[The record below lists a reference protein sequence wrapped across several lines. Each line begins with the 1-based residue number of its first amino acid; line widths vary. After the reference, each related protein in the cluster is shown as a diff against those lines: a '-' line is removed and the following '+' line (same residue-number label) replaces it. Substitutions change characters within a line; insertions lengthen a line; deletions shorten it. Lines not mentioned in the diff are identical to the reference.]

1 MPTNN
6 NSQQKDPAQTFA
18 DVQKDM
24 KDLSRDIRS
33 SRDESFEAGENI
45 GKFISNVKG
54 KASADAGMFGS
65 ASIIG
70 KASKN
75 IFEFP
80 VFISSN
86 VSVDFATATNSLL
99 EQVYASYLQMAI
111 SMNPVVSE
119 RDIRRGLVFQN
130 LKTDTTKYLEYATQ
144 FYAQEACHNVIEMD
158 DAIVEFDMITLSNDD
173 YKHIQESLDY
183 QPLSEFSHYFQ
194 EADSSDDEDDE
205 DDDTNDN
212 DREYQ
217 LKKNRDEREARREKR
232 EIARDKRERAKAKR
246 EAEESNRRK
255 AREEEQ
261 DRLARERDL
270 RERKKDLRDKKAHQS
285 RMDTEAV
292 QRVTMMNRDK
302 REAEK
307 HIVDTKVKAPQ
318 FIDESKI
325 QKLNTLKPLMM
336 TVGVKVVSD
345 KTGAISNMIDYV
357 VGVKTHSR
365 IIPADILPE
374 VAEYPTKEMNRL
386 ARKAKWRAGEIKF
399 MDYLFNRPAKKQA
412 AIDSKDV
419 NKRWY
424 HRLYTLAHSKGSS
437 NVAKKVTG
445 KRSPEGLIP
454 NVTIIM
460 TKQDVDRIDMEKGID
475 LMKGSTA
482 VRFCKEL
489 FLMALIVVD
498 TDAQSLKILLPDI
511 NNDYEIHSLAS
522 IQKQI
527 ETLDTANAVSREV
540 KRMMNG
546 R

>member
-1 MPTNN
+1 MPANN
-6 NSQQKDPAQTFA
+6 NSKQKDPAQTFA

-33 SRDESFEAGENI
+33 GRDESFEAGENI

-158 DAIVEFDMITLSNDD
+158 DAIVEFDMVTLSNDD

-183 QPLSEFSHYFQ
+183 QPLSEFSHYFM
-194 EADSSDDEDDE
+194 EADADDDDDEDDSDLKE
-205 DDDTNDN
+205 
-212 DREYQ
+212 REYK
-217 LKKNRDEREARREKR
+217 LKKKRDEREERREQR
-232 EIARDKRERAKAKR
+232 EIARDKRERAKSKR
-246 EAEESNRRK
+246 ESEEANRRK

-270 RERKKDLRDKKAHQS
+270 RERKKDLRDKKTS
-285 RMDTEAV
+285 AV
-292 QRVTMMNRDK
+292 QRQTMMNRDK

-307 HIVDTKVKAPQ
+307 HAVDMAVDAKVKAPQ
-318 FIDESKI
+318 FIDETKI

-437 NVAKKVTG
+437 SVAKKVTG